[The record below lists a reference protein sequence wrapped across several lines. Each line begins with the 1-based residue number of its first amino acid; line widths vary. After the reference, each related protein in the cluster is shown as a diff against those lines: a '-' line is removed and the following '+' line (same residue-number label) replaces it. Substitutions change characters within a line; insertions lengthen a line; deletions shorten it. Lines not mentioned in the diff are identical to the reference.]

1 MDGNRALQIVRSIAS
16 GGMGEVYMAAL
27 ERHAGFS
34 KDCRIEVHAPELVG
48 KPKFTELFE
57 QEARLAA
64 LLSHL
69 ISLKSST
76 SGMKKTGSG

>member
-1 MDGNRALQIVRSIAS
+1 MDKIGPYKIVRSIAS

-27 ERHAGFS
+27 ERRAGFQ
-34 KDCRIEVHAPELVG
+34 KTVALKCMLPELVG
-48 KPKFTELFE
+48 KQNLPNY
-57 QEARLAA
+57 
-64 LLSHL
+64 LSGKHVSQHCCRIA